1 MTVGTTGMNLM
12 LPIIDLKMVNLL
24 RIFYHSKQ
32 KKGGHI
38 LSDMTNLFRKLKFQ
52 FGKVYPGVENMG
64 ISFHWRKSHFL
75 ELIGHRVV
83 VSEGK
88 KEKLK

>member
-32 KKGGHI
+32 KKRRTHSFRHDQFIQKTQISVWQSISGGREYGNI
-38 LSDMTNLFRKLKFQ
+38 
-52 FGKVYPGVENMG
+52 
-64 ISFHWRKSHFL
+64 ISL
-75 ELIGHRVV
+75 EEITFSRANWPQGSSL
-83 VSEGK
+83 
-88 KEKLK
+88 